1 MLVVLVRYI
10 PYYIYMDFETKVY
23 KNIGENIKKY
33 RLAKGYSQEKLSELL
48 NANSKFILCG
58 DFNYDNVNNFFPNLM
73 TKCKDLI
80 NIPTRKDKQLDHII
94 VSNKIS
100 ISSKQILENNF
111 DHKLCIIEI
120 EDNI

>member
-48 NANSKFILCG
+48 NANSKFIGHVERFERRISLKKLIQIAQIL
-58 DFNYDNVNNFFPNLM
+58 DVAP
-73 TKCKDLI
+73 KDLSLI
-80 NIPTRKDKQLDHII
+80 HI
-94 VSNKIS
+94 
-100 ISSKQILENNF
+100 
-111 DHKLCIIEI
+111 
-120 EDNI
+120 